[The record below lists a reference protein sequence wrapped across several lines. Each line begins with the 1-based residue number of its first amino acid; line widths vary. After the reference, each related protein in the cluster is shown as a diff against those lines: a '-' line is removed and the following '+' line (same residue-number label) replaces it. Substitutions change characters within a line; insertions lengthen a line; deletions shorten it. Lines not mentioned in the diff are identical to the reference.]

1 MPLEGYQGGGPF
13 HVPESDAVIPLGDA
27 DEEEVTEGVG
37 VEEGGDG
44 CYEAGSFDLVDLRGG

>member
-44 CYEAGSFDLVDLRGG
+44 CYEASSFDFVDLR